1 MNGSHFAKQTQRER
15 TCSLVHGSWK
25 RAGARLACAGACA
38 LMVGQLLLPS
48 VALAADWIN
57 VGGTQYNAGAAVSD
71 DAGTW
76 SWNGADDMQLNGYN
90 GGGISAE
97 GNLNIGVTNTNTV
110 TADAGQ
116 SAIEVSGGNLAITGG
131 GTLNATGQTDVIT
144 AAGDGIIGGDVTID
158 GTTVNVTATGTDT
171 NGEECENAEAI
182 TTFGGDVTIKNGA
195 TVDVKAGRAT
205 ESGDGYYGYVTG
217 IYATNGAPR
226 GDGEFTW
233 EHDGQSNKGG
243 RVSIGSGS
251 TVTVKA
257 ESTLE
262 SQGIVSRVNNG
273 AARVEIAG
281 DSLVTAIADA
291 SNGMWGA
298 VGIEAAGM
306 GDDATADII
315 IDGKNTF
322 VTAIASASKDRYSN
336 DTYGLHT
343 SSGSAI
349 EGGSIQIK
357 NGSVVAQGSDGAIVA
372 DNFTT
377 ANGPAGMIVI
387 GEGGKI
393 VLPVNGVVRDYQ
405 KLGARP
411 MALGNRF
418 EYSDFWGQTIGEP
431 GEGVLR
437 TDRDADKIAK
447 VAHIVFDG
455 GATPAPDPAPTPK
468 PQPGG
473 EGSTGTTGATTQ
485 TSTQTGSAVNVKPAA
500 AKVSVTAS
508 KATAS
513 TLAATGDSAA
523 LSVAAMSVA
532 GATVAAAGIAAAR
545 RREE

>member
-1 MNGSHFAKQTQRER
+1 MNGSHFDKQTQRER

-158 GTTVNVTATGTDT
+158 GTTVNVTATGTDA

-251 TVTVKA
+251 KVTVKA

-291 SNGMWGA
+291 SGGNWGA

-437 TDRDADKIAK
+437 ADRDTDKIAK

-500 AKVSVTAS
+500 VKVSVTAS

>member
-25 RAGARLACAGACA
+25 RAGARLACVGVCA

-57 VGGTQYNAGAAVSD
+57 VGGTQYNGGAAVSD

-116 SAIEVSGGNLAITGG
+116 SAIEISGGNLSITGD

-144 AAGDGIIGGDVTID
+144 AAGNGIAGGDVTVD
-158 GTTVNVTATGTDT
+158 GATVNVAATGTDA

-182 TTFGGDVTIKNGA
+182 TAFGGDVTIKNGA
-195 TVDVKAGRAT
+195 TVDVKAGRAAG
-205 ESGDGYYGYVTG
+205 SGDGYYGYVTG
-217 IYATNGAPR
+217 IYATNGAP
-226 GDGEFTW
+226 GEDGEFAW

-306 GDDATADII
+306 GNDATADII

-322 VTAIASASKDRYSN
+322 VTAIASASKDRYSK

-343 SSGSAI
+343 SSGSAV

-357 NGSVVAQGSDGAIVA
+357 NGSVVAEGSDGAIVA

-437 TDRDADKIAK
+437 ADRDADKIAK

>member
-1 MNGSHFAKQTQRER
+1 MNGSHFDKQTQRER

-158 GTTVNVTATGTDT
+158 GTTVNVTATGTDA

-251 TVTVKA
+251 KVTVKA

-291 SNGMWGA
+291 SGGNWGA

-437 TDRDADKIAK
+437 ADRDADKIAK

-473 EGSTGTTGATTQ
+473 EGSTGATTQ

>member
-25 RAGARLACAGACA
+25 RAGARLACVGACA
-38 LMVGQLLLPS
+38 FMVGQLLLPS

-57 VGGTQYNAGAAVSD
+57 VGGTQYNGGVAVGD
-71 DAGTW
+71 EAGTW

-116 SAIEVSGGNLAITGG
+116 SAIEVSGGNLSITGD

-144 AAGDGIIGGDVTID
+144 AAGNGITGGDVTVD
-158 GTTVNVTATGTDT
+158 GATVNVTATGTDA

-182 TTFGGDVTIKNGA
+182 TAFGGDVTIKNGA
-195 TVDVKAGRAT
+195 TVDVKAGRAAG
-205 ESGDGYYGYVTG
+205 SGDGYYGYVTG
-217 IYATNGAPR
+217 IYATNGAP
-226 GDGEFTW
+226 GEDGEFAW

-306 GDDATADII
+306 GNDATADII

-322 VTAIASASKDRYSN
+322 VTAIASASKDRYSK

-343 SSGSAI
+343 NSGSAV

-357 NGSVVAQGSDGAIVA
+357 NGSVVAEGNDGAIVA
-372 DNFTT
+372 DNYTT

-387 GEGGKI
+387 GEGGKV

-418 EYSDFWGQTIGEP
+418 EYADFWGQTIGEP

-437 TDRDADKIAK
+437 ADRDADKIAK

>member
-1 MNGSHFAKQTQRER
+1 MNGSHFDKQTQRER

-158 GTTVNVTATGTDT
+158 GTTVNVTATGTDA

-233 EHDGQSNKGG
+233 ERDGQSNKGG

-251 TVTVKA
+251 KVTVKA

-291 SNGMWGA
+291 SGGNWGA

-322 VTAIASASKDRYSN
+322 VTAIASASKDRYSK

-437 TDRDADKIAK
+437 ADCDADKIAK

>member
-1 MNGSHFAKQTQRER
+1 MNGSHFDKQTQRER

-48 VALAADWIN
+48 VALTADWIN
-57 VGGTQYNAGAAVSD
+57 VGGTQYNGGVAVGD
-71 DAGTW
+71 EAGTW

-158 GTTVNVTATGTDT
+158 GTTVNVTATGTDA

-291 SNGMWGA
+291 SGGNWGA

-315 IDGKNTF
+315 IDGKSTF
-322 VTAIASASKDRYSN
+322 VTAIASASKDRYSK

-343 SSGSAI
+343 SSGSAV

-357 NGSVVAQGSDGAIVA
+357 NGSVVAEGSDGAIVA
-372 DNFTT
+372 DNYTT
-377 ANGPAGMIVI
+377 ANGPAGRIVI
-387 GEGGKI
+387 GEGGKV
-393 VLPVNGVVRDYQ
+393 VLPANGVVRDYQ

-418 EYSDFWGQTIGEP
+418 ECADFWGQTIGEP

-437 TDRDADKIAK
+437 ADRDADKIAK

-473 EGSTGTTGATTQ
+473 EGSTGTTG
-485 TSTQTGSAVNVKPAA
+485 
-500 AKVSVTAS
+500 
-508 KATAS
+508 
-513 TLAATGDSAA
+513 
-523 LSVAAMSVA
+523 
-532 GATVAAAGIAAAR
+532 R
-545 RREE
+545 RPKLRHRLVRP

>member
-1 MNGSHFAKQTQRER
+1 MNGSHFDKQTQRER

-144 AAGDGIIGGDVTID
+144 AAGDGIIGGDVAID
-158 GTTVNVTATGTDT
+158 GTTVNVTATGTDA

-251 TVTVKA
+251 KVTVKA

-291 SNGMWGA
+291 SGGNWGA

-306 GDDATADII
+306 GDDATADIT

-437 TDRDADKIAK
+437 ADRDADKTAK

-455 GATPAPDPAPTPK
+455 GATPAPDPAPTPR

>member
-1 MNGSHFAKQTQRER
+1 MNGSHFDKQTQRER

-158 GTTVNVTATGTDT
+158 GTTVNVTATGTDA

-251 TVTVKA
+251 KVTVKA

-291 SNGMWGA
+291 SGGNWGA

-357 NGSVVAQGSDGAIVA
+357 IGSVVAQGSDGAIVA

-437 TDRDADKIAK
+437 ADRDADKIAK

-473 EGSTGTTGATTQ
+473 EGSTGATTQ

-523 LSVAAMSVA
+523 LSAAAMSVA

>member
-1 MNGSHFAKQTQRER
+1 MNGSHFDKQTQRER

-71 DAGTW
+71 EAGTW

-116 SAIEVSGGNLAITGG
+116 SAIEVSGGNLSITGD

-144 AAGDGIIGGDVTID
+144 AAGNGITGGDVTVD
-158 GTTVNVTATGTDT
+158 GATVNVTATGTDA

-182 TTFGGDVTIKNGA
+182 TAFGGDVTIKNGA
-195 TVDVKAGRAT
+195 TVDVKAGHAT

-243 RVSIGSGS
+243 HVSIGSGS
-251 TVTVKA
+251 KVTVKA

-322 VTAIASASKDRYSN
+322 VTAIASASKDRYSK

-357 NGSVVAQGSDGAIVA
+357 NGSVVAEGSDGAIVA
-372 DNFTT
+372 DNYTN

-387 GEGGKI
+387 GEGGKV
-393 VLPVNGVVRDYQ
+393 VLPANGVVRDYQ

-418 EYSDFWGQTIGEP
+418 EYADFWGQTIGEP

-437 TDRDADKIAK
+437 ADRDADKIAK

-455 GATPAPDPAPTPK
+455 GATPAPDPAPS
-468 PQPGG
+468 QA
-473 EGSTGTTGATTQ
+473 SA
-485 TSTQTGSAVNVKPAA
+485 QTGSAVNVKLAA
-500 AKVSVTAS
+500 AKASVTAS
-508 KATAS
+508 KTTAS
-513 TLAATGDSAA
+513 ALAATGDSAA
-523 LSVAAMSVA
+523 LTVAAMGIA
-532 GATVAAAGIAAAR
+532 GATVAVAGIAAVR

>member
-25 RAGARLACAGACA
+25 RAGARLACVGACA

-57 VGGTQYNAGAAVSD
+57 VGGTQYNGGAAVSD
-71 DAGTW
+71 EAGTW

-116 SAIEVSGGNLAITGG
+116 SAIEISGGNLS
-131 GTLNATGQTDVIT
+131 IT
-144 AAGDGIIGGDVTID
+144 AAGNGITGGDVTVD
-158 GTTVNVTATGTDT
+158 GATVNVAATGTDA

-182 TTFGGDVTIKNGA
+182 TAFGGDVTIKNGA
-195 TVDVKAGRAT
+195 TVDVKAGRAAW
-205 ESGDGYYGYVTG
+205 SGDGYYGYVTG
-217 IYATNGAPR
+217 IYATNGAP
-226 GDGEFTW
+226 GEDGEFAW
-233 EHDGQSNKGG
+233 EHDGRSNKGG

-306 GDDATADII
+306 GNDATADII

-322 VTAIASASKDRYSN
+322 VTAIASASKDRYSK

-343 SSGSAI
+343 SSGSAV

-357 NGSVVAQGSDGAIVA
+357 NGSVVAEGSDGAIVA

-437 TDRDADKIAK
+437 ADRDADKIAK

>member
-1 MNGSHFAKQTQRER
+1 MNGSHFDKQTQRER

-158 GTTVNVTATGTDT
+158 GTTVNVTATGTDA

-233 EHDGQSNKGG
+233 EHDGQSNKGC

-251 TVTVKA
+251 KVTVKA

-291 SNGMWGA
+291 SGGNWGA

-437 TDRDADKIAK
+437 ADRDADKIAK

-473 EGSTGTTGATTQ
+473 EGSTGATTQ

-523 LSVAAMSVA
+523 LSAAAMSVA

>member
-1 MNGSHFAKQTQRER
+1 MNGRHFDKQTQRER

-116 SAIEVSGGNLAITGG
+116 SAIEVSGGNLAITDG

-158 GTTVNVTATGTDT
+158 GTTVNVTATGTDA

-182 TTFGGDVTIKNGA
+182 TAFGGDVTIKNGA
-195 TVDVKAGRAT
+195 TVDVKAGRAAG
-205 ESGDGYYGYVTG
+205 SGDGYYGYVTG
-217 IYATNGAPR
+217 IYATNGAP
-226 GDGEFTW
+226 GEDGEFAW

-306 GDDATADII
+306 GNDATADII

-322 VTAIASASKDRYSN
+322 VTAIASASKDRYSK

-343 SSGSAI
+343 SSGSAV

-357 NGSVVAQGSDGAIVA
+357 NGSVVAEGNDGAIVA
-372 DNFTT
+372 DNYTT

-387 GEGGKI
+387 GEGGKV

-418 EYSDFWGQTIGEP
+418 EYADFWGQTIGEP

-437 TDRDADKIAK
+437 ADRDADKIAK
-447 VAHIVFDG
+447 VAYIAFDG
-455 GATPAPDPAPTPK
+455 GAMPTPDPAPTPK

-473 EGSTGTTGATTQ
+473 EGSTGTTGAP
-485 TSTQTGSAVNVKPAA
+485 SRASAQTGSAVNVKLAA
-500 AKVSVTAS
+500 AKASVTAS
-508 KATAS
+508 KTTTSA
-513 TLAATGDSAA
+513 LAATGDSAA

>member
-1 MNGSHFAKQTQRER
+1 
-15 TCSLVHGSWK
+15 
-25 RAGARLACAGACA
+25 
-38 LMVGQLLLPS
+38 MVGQLLLPS

-57 VGGTQYNAGAAVSD
+57 VGGTQYNGGVAVGD
-71 DAGTW
+71 EAGTW

-144 AAGDGIIGGDVTID
+144 AAGDGIIGGDVAID
-158 GTTVNVTATGTDT
+158 GTTVNVTATGTDA

-251 TVTVKA
+251 KVTVKA

-291 SNGMWGA
+291 SGGNWGA

-437 TDRDADKIAK
+437 ADRDADKIAK

>member
-1 MNGSHFAKQTQRER
+1 MCVSHFGKQTQRER
-15 TCSLVHGSWK
+15 TCSLVHGTW
-25 RAGARLACAGACA
+25 RCVGAKIACAGACA
-38 LMVGQLLLPS
+38 LMAGQLLLPS

-57 VGGTQYNAGAAVSD
+57 VGGTQYNGGAAVSD
-71 DAGTW
+71 EAGTW

-116 SAIEVSGGNLAITGG
+116 SAIEISGGNLSITGD

-144 AAGDGIIGGDVTID
+144 AAGNGITGGDVTVD
-158 GTTVNVTATGTDT
+158 GATVNVAATGTDA

-182 TTFGGDVTIKNGA
+182 TAFGGDVTIKNGA
-195 TVDVKAGRAT
+195 TVDAKAGRAAG
-205 ESGDGYYGYVTG
+205 SGDGYYGYVTG
-217 IYATNGAPR
+217 IYATNGAP
-226 GDGEFTW
+226 GEDGEFAW

-298 VGIEAAGM
+298 VGIEAAGK
-306 GDDATADII
+306 GNDATADII

-322 VTAIASASKDRYSN
+322 VTAIASASKDRYSK
-336 DTYGLHT
+336 DSYGLHT
-343 SSGSAI
+343 SSGSAV

-357 NGSVVAQGSDGAIVA
+357 NGSVVAEGSDGAIVA

-437 TDRDADKIAK
+437 ADCDADKIAK

>member
-1 MNGSHFAKQTQRER
+1 MNGSHFDKQTQRER

-158 GTTVNVTATGTDT
+158 GTTVNVAATGTDA

-182 TTFGGDVTIKNGA
+182 TAFGGDVTIKNGA
-195 TVDVKAGRAT
+195 TVDVKAGRAAG
-205 ESGDGYYGYVTG
+205 SGDGYYGYVTG
-217 IYATNGAPR
+217 IYATNGAP
-226 GDGEFTW
+226 GEDGEFAW

-251 TVTVKA
+251 KVTVKA

-273 AARVEIAG
+273 TARVEIAG

-291 SNGMWGA
+291 SGGNWGA

-437 TDRDADKIAK
+437 ADRDTDKIAK

-500 AKVSVTAS
+500 VKVSVTAS

>member
-1 MNGSHFAKQTQRER
+1 MNGSHFDKQTQRER

-158 GTTVNVTATGTDT
+158 GTTVNVTATGTDA

-182 TTFGGDVTIKNGA
+182 TAFGGDVTIKNGA
-195 TVDVKAGRAT
+195 TVDVRAGRAAG
-205 ESGDGYYGYVTG
+205 SGDGYYGYVTG

-251 TVTVKA
+251 KVTVKA

-262 SQGIVSRVNNG
+262 SQGIVSRANNG

-291 SNGMWGA
+291 SGGNWGA

-431 GEGVLR
+431 SEGVLR
-437 TDRDADKIAK
+437 ADHDADKIAK

-473 EGSTGTTGATTQ
+473 QGSTGTTGATTQ

>member
-1 MNGSHFAKQTQRER
+1 MNGSHFDKQTQRER

-158 GTTVNVTATGTDT
+158 GTTVNVTATGTDA

-251 TVTVKA
+251 KVTVKA

-291 SNGMWGA
+291 SGGNWGA

-437 TDRDADKIAK
+437 ADRDADKIAK

-473 EGSTGTTGATTQ
+473 EGSTGTTTQ

-508 KATAS
+508 KATVS

-532 GATVAAAGIAAAR
+532 GATVAAAGSAAAR

>member
-1 MNGSHFAKQTQRER
+1 MNGSHFDKQTQRER

-57 VGGTQYNAGAAVSD
+57 VGGMQYNAGAAVSD

-158 GTTVNVTATGTDT
+158 GTTVNVTATGTDA

-251 TVTVKA
+251 KVTVKA

-291 SNGMWGA
+291 SGGNWGA

-431 GEGVLR
+431 GEGDLR
-437 TDRDADKIAK
+437 ADRDADKIAK

-473 EGSTGTTGATTQ
+473 EGSTSTTGATTQ

>member
-1 MNGSHFAKQTQRER
+1 MNVSHFDKQAQRES
-15 TCSLVHGSWK
+15 TCSLAHGTW
-25 RAGARLACAGACA
+25 RCVGAKIACAGACA
-38 LMVGQLLLPS
+38 LMVGQLLLPN

-158 GTTVNVTATGTDT
+158 GTTVNVTATGTDA

-251 TVTVKA
+251 KVTVKA

-273 AARVEIAG
+273 ASRVEIAG

-291 SNGMWGA
+291 SGGNWGA

-393 VLPVNGVVRDYQ
+393 VLPVSGVVRDYQ

-437 TDRDADKIAK
+437 ADRDADKIAK

>member
-1 MNGSHFAKQTQRER
+1 MYGSHFEKQTQRER
-15 TCSLVHGSWK
+15 TCSLAHGSWK
-25 RAGARLACAGACA
+25 RAGARLACVGACA

-57 VGGTQYNAGAAVSD
+57 VGGAQYNGGVAAGD
-71 DAGTW
+71 EAGTW

-144 AAGDGIIGGDVTID
+144 AAGNGITGGDVTVD
-158 GTTVNVTATGTDT
+158 GATVNVTATGTDA

-182 TTFGGDVTIKNGA
+182 TAFGGDVTIKNGA
-195 TVDVKAGRAT
+195 TVDVKAGRAAG
-205 ESGDGYYGYVTG
+205 SGDGYYGYVTG
-217 IYATNGAPR
+217 IYATNGAP
-226 GDGEFTW
+226 GEDGEFAW

-306 GDDATADII
+306 GNDATADII

-322 VTAIASASKDRYSN
+322 VTAIASASKDRYSK

-343 SSGSAI
+343 SSGSAV

-357 NGSVVAQGSDGAIVA
+357 NGSVVAEGNDGAIVA
-372 DNFTT
+372 DNYTT

-387 GEGGKI
+387 GEGGKV

-405 KLGARP
+405 KPGARP

-418 EYSDFWGQTIGEP
+418 EYADFWGQTIGEP

-437 TDRDADKIAK
+437 ADCDADKIAK
-447 VAHIVFDG
+447 VAHIAFDG
-455 GATPAPDPAPTPK
+455 GAMPTPDPAPTPK

-473 EGSTGTTGATTQ
+473 EGSTGTTGAP
-485 TSTQTGSAVNVKPAA
+485 SRASAQTGSAVNVKLAA
-500 AKVSVTAS
+500 AKASVTAS
-508 KATAS
+508 KTTTSA
-513 TLAATGDSAA
+513 LAATGDSAA
-523 LSVAAMSVA
+523 LTVAAMGIA

>member
-25 RAGARLACAGACA
+25 RAGARLACVGACA

-57 VGGTQYNAGAAVSD
+57 VGGAQYNGGVAAGD
-71 DAGTW
+71 EAGTW

-144 AAGDGIIGGDVTID
+144 AAGNGITGGDVTVD
-158 GTTVNVTATGTDT
+158 GATVNVTATGTDA

-182 TTFGGDVTIKNGA
+182 TAFGGDVTIKNGA
-195 TVDVKAGRAT
+195 TVDVKAGRAAG
-205 ESGDGYYGYVTG
+205 SGDGYYGYVTG
-217 IYATNGAPR
+217 IYATNGAP
-226 GDGEFTW
+226 GEDGEFAW

-306 GDDATADII
+306 GNDATADII

-322 VTAIASASKDRYSN
+322 VTAIASASKDRYSK

-343 SSGSAI
+343 SSGSAV

-357 NGSVVAQGSDGAIVA
+357 NGSVVAEGNDGAIVA
-372 DNFTT
+372 DNYTT

-387 GEGGKI
+387 GEGGKV

-418 EYSDFWGQTIGEP
+418 EYADFWGQTIGEP

-437 TDRDADKIAK
+437 VDRDADKIAK
-447 VAHIVFDG
+447 VAHIAFDG
-455 GATPAPDPAPTPK
+455 GAMPTPDPAPTPK

-473 EGSTGTTGATTQ
+473 EGSTGTTGAP
-485 TSTQTGSAVNVKPAA
+485 SRASAQTGSAVNVKLAA
-500 AKVSVTAS
+500 AKASVTAS
-508 KATAS
+508 KTTTSA
-513 TLAATGDSAA
+513 LAATGDSAA
-523 LSVAAMSVA
+523 LTVAAMGIA

>member
-1 MNGSHFAKQTQRER
+1 MNGSHFAKQTQHER

-57 VGGTQYNAGAAVSD
+57 VGGTQYNGGAAVSD
-71 DAGTW
+71 EAGTW
-76 SWNGADDMQLNGYN
+76 SWDGADDMQLNGYN

-116 SAIEVSGGNLAITGG
+116 SAIEVSDGNLSITGDG
-131 GTLNATGQTDVIT
+131 ILNATGQTDVIT
-144 AAGDGIIGGDVTID
+144 AAGNGITGGDVTVD
-158 GTTVNVTATGTDT
+158 GATVNVTATGTDA

-182 TTFGGDVTIKNGA
+182 TAFGGDVTIKNGA
-195 TVDVKAGRAT
+195 TVDVKAGHAT
-205 ESGDGYYGYVTG
+205 ESGEGYYGYVTG

-226 GDGEFTW
+226 GDGEFAW

-243 RVSIGSGS
+243 HVSIGSGS

-291 SNGMWGA
+291 SGGNWGA

-306 GDDATADII
+306 GNDATADII

-322 VTAIASASKDRYSN
+322 VTAIANASKDRYSN

-343 SSGSAI
+343 SSGSAV

-437 TDRDADKIAK
+437 ADRDADKIAK

-455 GATPAPDPAPTPK
+455 GATPTPDPTPTPK

-473 EGSTGTTGATTQ
+473 EGSTGTTAQ
-485 TSTQTGSAVNVKPAA
+485 TSAQTGSAAVAKPAA
-500 AKVSVTAS
+500 AKASVTAS
-508 KATAS
+508 KTTTSA
-513 TLAATGDSAA
+513 LAATGDSAT
-523 LSVAAMSVA
+523 LTVAAMGIA
-532 GATVAAAGIAAAR
+532 GATVAAAGLAAAR

>member
-1 MNGSHFAKQTQRER
+1 MCGSHFDKQTQRER

-25 RAGARLACAGACA
+25 RAGARLACVGACA

-57 VGGTQYNAGAAVSD
+57 VGGTQYNGGVAVGD
-71 DAGTW
+71 EAGTW

-144 AAGDGIIGGDVTID
+144 AAGDGIIGGDVAID
-158 GTTVNVTATGTDT
+158 GTTVNVTATGTDA

-217 IYATNGAPR
+217 IYTTNGAPR

-251 TVTVKA
+251 KVTVKA

-291 SNGMWGA
+291 SGGNWGA

-437 TDRDADKIAK
+437 ADRDADKIAK

-473 EGSTGTTGATTQ
+473 EGSTGTTTQ
-485 TSTQTGSAVNVKPAA
+485 TSTQTGSVVNVKPAA

>member
-1 MNGSHFAKQTQRER
+1 MNGSHFDKQTQRER

-158 GTTVNVTATGTDT
+158 GTTVNVTATGTDA

-251 TVTVKA
+251 KVTVKA

-273 AARVEIAG
+273 ASRVEIAG

-291 SNGMWGA
+291 SGGNWGA

-437 TDRDADKIAK
+437 ADRDADKIAK

-473 EGSTGTTGATTQ
+473 EGSTGTTTQ

>member
-1 MNGSHFAKQTQRER
+1 MNASHFDKQTQRER
-15 TCSLVHGSWK
+15 TCSLVHGTW
-25 RAGARLACAGACA
+25 RCVGAKIACAGACA
-38 LMVGQLLLPS
+38 LMVGQLLLPN

-158 GTTVNVTATGTDT
+158 GTTVNVTATGTDA

-251 TVTVKA
+251 KVTVKA

-273 AARVEIAG
+273 ASRVEIAG

-291 SNGMWGA
+291 SGGNWGA

-393 VLPVNGVVRDYQ
+393 VLPVSGVVRDYQ

-437 TDRDADKIAK
+437 ADRDADKIAK

>member
-1 MNGSHFAKQTQRER
+1 MNGSHFDKQTQRER

-158 GTTVNVTATGTDT
+158 GTTVNVTATGTDA

-251 TVTVKA
+251 KVTVKA

-291 SNGMWGA
+291 SGGNWGA

-437 TDRDADKIAK
+437 ADRDADKIAK

-473 EGSTGTTGATTQ
+473 EGSTGATTQ

-523 LSVAAMSVA
+523 LSAAAMSVA

>member
-57 VGGTQYNAGAAVSD
+57 VGGAQYNAGAAVSD

-144 AAGDGIIGGDVTID
+144 AAGNGITGGDVTID
-158 GTTVNVTATGTDT
+158 GATVNVTATGTDA

-182 TTFGGDVTIKNGA
+182 TAFGGDVTIKNGA
-195 TVDVKAGRAT
+195 TVDVKAGRAAG
-205 ESGDGYYGYVTG
+205 SGDGYYGYVTG
-217 IYATNGAPR
+217 IYATNGAP
-226 GDGEFTW
+226 GEDGEFAW

-306 GDDATADII
+306 GNDATADII

-322 VTAIASASKDRYSN
+322 VTAIASASKDRYSK

-343 SSGSAI
+343 SSGSAV

-357 NGSVVAQGSDGAIVA
+357 NGSVVAEGSDGAIVA
-372 DNFTT
+372 DNYTT

-387 GEGGKI
+387 GEGGKV
-393 VLPVNGVVRDYQ
+393 VLPANGVVRDYQ

-418 EYSDFWGQTIGEP
+418 EYADFWGQTIGEP

-437 TDRDADKIAK
+437 ADRDADKIAK
-447 VAHIVFDG
+447 AAHIAFDG
-455 GATPAPDPAPTPK
+455 GAMPTPDPAPTPK

-473 EGSTGTTGATTQ
+473 EGSTGTTGAPSQ
-485 TSTQTGSAVNVKPAA
+485 ASAQTGSAVNVKLAA
-500 AKVSVTAS
+500 AKASVTAS
-508 KATAS
+508 KTTTSA
-513 TLAATGDSAA
+513 LAATGDSAA
-523 LSVAAMSVA
+523 LTVAAMGIA

>member
-1 MNGSHFAKQTQRER
+1 MNGSHFDKQTQRER

-158 GTTVNVTATGTDT
+158 GTTVNVTATGTDA

-251 TVTVKA
+251 KVTVKA

-291 SNGMWGA
+291 SGGNWGA

-437 TDRDADKIAK
+437 ADRDADKIAK

-473 EGSTGTTGATTQ
+473 EGSTGATTQ

-500 AKVSVTAS
+500 VKVSVTAS

-523 LSVAAMSVA
+523 LSAAAMSVA

>member
-1 MNGSHFAKQTQRER
+1 MNGSHFDKQTQRER

-158 GTTVNVTATGTDT
+158 GTTVNVTATGTDA

-251 TVTVKA
+251 KVTVKA

-273 AARVEIAG
+273 AARFEIAG

-291 SNGMWGA
+291 SGGNWGA

-437 TDRDADKIAK
+437 ADRDADKIAK

-473 EGSTGTTGATTQ
+473 EGSTGATTQ

-513 TLAATGDSAA
+513 NLAATGDSAA
-523 LSVAAMSVA
+523 LSAAAMSVA

>member
-1 MNGSHFAKQTQRER
+1 MYGSHFEKQTQRER
-15 TCSLVHGSWK
+15 TCSLAHGSWK
-25 RAGARLACAGACA
+25 RAGARLACVGAYA

-57 VGGTQYNAGAAVSD
+57 VGGAQYNGGVAAGD
-71 DAGTW
+71 EAGTW

-144 AAGDGIIGGDVTID
+144 AAGNGITGGDVTVD
-158 GTTVNVTATGTDT
+158 GATVNVTATGTDA

-182 TTFGGDVTIKNGA
+182 TAFGGDVTIKNGA
-195 TVDVKAGRAT
+195 TVDVKAGRAAG
-205 ESGDGYYGYVTG
+205 SGDGYYGYVTG
-217 IYATNGAPR
+217 IYATNGAP
-226 GDGEFTW
+226 GEDGEFAW

-306 GDDATADII
+306 GNDATADII

-322 VTAIASASKDRYSN
+322 VTAIASASKDRYSK

-343 SSGSAI
+343 SSGSAV

-357 NGSVVAQGSDGAIVA
+357 NGSVVAEGNDGAIVA
-372 DNFTT
+372 DNYTT

-387 GEGGKI
+387 GEGGKV

-418 EYSDFWGQTIGEP
+418 EYADFWGQTIGEP

-437 TDRDADKIAK
+437 ADCDADKIAK
-447 VAHIVFDG
+447 VAHIAFDG
-455 GATPAPDPAPTPK
+455 GAMPTPDPAPTPK

-473 EGSTGTTGATTQ
+473 EGSTGTTGAP
-485 TSTQTGSAVNVKPAA
+485 SRASAQTGSAVNVKLAA
-500 AKVSVTAS
+500 AKASVTAS
-508 KATAS
+508 KTTTSA
-513 TLAATGDSAA
+513 LAATGDSAA
-523 LSVAAMSVA
+523 LTVAAMGIA

>member
-48 VALAADWIN
+48 IALAADWIN
-57 VGGTQYNAGAAVSD
+57 VGGTQYNGGAAVSD
-71 DAGTW
+71 EAGTW
-76 SWNGADDMQLNGYN
+76 SWNGVDDMQLNGYN

-158 GTTVNVTATGTDT
+158 GTTVNVTATGTDA

-251 TVTVKA
+251 KVTVKA

-291 SNGMWGA
+291 SGGNWGA

-437 TDRDADKIAK
+437 ADRDADKIAK

-473 EGSTGTTGATTQ
+473 EGSTGATTQ

>member
-1 MNGSHFAKQTQRER
+1 MNGSHFDKQTQRER

-158 GTTVNVTATGTDT
+158 GTTVNVTATGTDA

-205 ESGDGYYGYVTG
+205 ESGDGCYGYVTG

-251 TVTVKA
+251 KVTVKA

-291 SNGMWGA
+291 SGGNWGA

-437 TDRDADKIAK
+437 ADRDADKIAK

-473 EGSTGTTGATTQ
+473 EGSTGATTQ

-523 LSVAAMSVA
+523 LSAAAMSVA

>member
-1 MNGSHFAKQTQRER
+1 MNGSHFDKQTQRER

-57 VGGTQYNAGAAVSD
+57 VDGTQYNGGATVSD
-71 DAGTW
+71 EAGTW
-76 SWNGADDMQLNGYN
+76 SWDGADDMQLNGYN

-97 GNLNIGVTNTNTV
+97 GNLNIGVTNTNTI

-116 SAIEVSGGNLAITGG
+116 SAIEVSGGNLSITGD

-144 AAGDGIIGGDVTID
+144 AAGNGITGGDVTVD
-158 GTTVNVTATGTDT
+158 GATVNVTATGTDA

-182 TTFGGDVTIKNGA
+182 TAFGGDVTIKNGA
-195 TVDVKAGRAT
+195 TVDVKAGRAAG
-205 ESGDGYYGYVTG
+205 SGDGYYGYVTG
-217 IYATNGAPR
+217 IYATNGAP
-226 GDGEFTW
+226 GEDGEFAW

-243 RVSIGSGS
+243 RVSIASGS

-306 GDDATADII
+306 GNDATADII

-322 VTAIASASKDRYSN
+322 VTAIASASKDRYSK

-357 NGSVVAQGSDGAIVA
+357 NGSVVAEGSDGAIVA
-372 DNFTT
+372 DNYTT

-387 GEGGKI
+387 GEGGKV
-393 VLPVNGVVRDYQ
+393 VLPANGVVRDYQ

-418 EYSDFWGQTIGEP
+418 EYADFWGQTIGEP

-437 TDRDADKIAK
+437 DDRDADKIAK

-468 PQPGG
+468 PQPGD

-513 TLAATGDSAA
+513 NLAATGDSAA
-523 LSVAAMSVA
+523 LTVAAMGIA

>member
-1 MNGSHFAKQTQRER
+1 M
-15 TCSLVHGSWK
+15 
-25 RAGARLACAGACA
+25 
-38 LMVGQLLLPS
+38 
-48 VALAADWIN
+48 
-57 VGGTQYNAGAAVSD
+57 
-71 DAGTW
+71 
-76 SWNGADDMQLNGYN
+76 
-90 GGGISAE
+90 
-97 GNLNIGVTNTNTV
+97 
-110 TADAGQ
+110 
-116 SAIEVSGGNLAITGG
+116 
-131 GTLNATGQTDVIT
+131 
-144 AAGDGIIGGDVTID
+144 
-158 GTTVNVTATGTDT
+158 
-171 NGEECENAEAI
+171 
-182 TTFGGDVTIKNGA
+182 
-195 TVDVKAGRAT
+195 
-205 ESGDGYYGYVTG
+205 
-217 IYATNGAPR
+217 
-226 GDGEFTW
+226 
-233 EHDGQSNKGG
+233 
-243 RVSIGSGS
+243 
-251 TVTVKA
+251 
-257 ESTLE
+257 
-262 SQGIVSRVNNG
+262 
-273 AARVEIAG
+273 
-281 DSLVTAIADA
+281 
-291 SNGMWGA
+291 
-298 VGIEAAGM
+298 
-306 GDDATADII
+306 
-315 IDGKNTF
+315 
-322 VTAIASASKDRYSN
+322 TAIASASKDRYSN

-437 TDRDADKIAK
+437 ADRDADKIAK

-473 EGSTGTTGATTQ
+473 EGSTGTTGATIQ

>member
-1 MNGSHFAKQTQRER
+1 MNGSHFDKQTQRER

-144 AAGDGIIGGDVTID
+144 AAGDGIIGRDVTID
-158 GTTVNVTATGTDT
+158 GTTVNVTATGTDA

-251 TVTVKA
+251 KVTVKA

-291 SNGMWGA
+291 SGGNWGA

-437 TDRDADKIAK
+437 ADRDADKIAK

-473 EGSTGTTGATTQ
+473 EGSTGATTQ

-523 LSVAAMSVA
+523 LSAAAMSVA